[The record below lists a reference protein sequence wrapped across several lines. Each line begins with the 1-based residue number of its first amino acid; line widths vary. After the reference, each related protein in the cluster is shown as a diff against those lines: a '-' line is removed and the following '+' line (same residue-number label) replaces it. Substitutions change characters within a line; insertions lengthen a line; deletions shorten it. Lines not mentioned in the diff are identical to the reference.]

1 MITYPSG
8 TTAPFPNSREIGN
21 LFLTNSL
28 AQDRRCTLQDLRVF
42 LWLLGIMKW
51 GNQVRV
57 SQTSIAAALGM
68 SRQNV
73 WATLQR
79 LMQHGL
85 VLPGPKVGTRA
96 TYWVST
102 AYAYYG
108 PLDSHRWT
116 RQQEWARQKLEALAQ
131 ALAQEELL
139 QVGIQDRVSMER

>member
-1 MITYPSG
+1 
-8 TTAPFPNSREIGN
+8 
-21 LFLTNSL
+21 
-28 AQDRRCTLQDLRVF
+28 
-42 LWLLGIMKW
+42 
-51 GNQVRV
+51 
-57 SQTSIAAALGM
+57 M

-108 PLDSHRWT
+108 PLDSHRWA
-116 RQQEWARQKLEALAQ
+116 RQQLEALE
-131 ALAQEELL
+131 QEELL
-139 QVGIQDRVSMER
+139 QVGIQERVSVER